1 MKHYILTTL
10 LVLAV
15 CIPAAAQ
22 NRTADPNPV
31 FKVRVDTSR
40 EAIAPGPWAPT
51 VESLSAWECPEWFR
65 DAKFGIWAHWGPQC
79 EPEDGDWYARNMYIE
94 GSGQYKYN
102 IDTRDHPSRW
112 GFKDWINEWKAE
124 NWDPDAL
131 VKLYKEAGA
140 RYFFTLANHHD
151 NFDLFNSKYQS
162 WNSVALGPKKDIV
175 GGWAEA
181 CRKYGLRLGVSV
193 HAAHSWSWYETSRGA
208 DTKGPLA
215 GVPYDGV
222 LTKEDG
228 VGTWWEGL
236 DPQELYEQRHPLSPN
251 NRAWDWEEDKVTT
264 PDQAFCDKIYNRTVQ
279 LINDY
284 NPDIVYFD
292 DTYLP
297 LWPVS
302 DAGLKILAY
311 GYNKSAERNGGS
323 SQIVF
328 TGKVLTD
335 WQKKTLLWDVER
347 GAPDAIQELP
357 WQTCTCIGEWHYN
370 KHVYYDDRYKSSA
383 DVISMLVDVVSK
395 NGNLLLSVP
404 LRGDGTPDPT
414 EIKIVKQIG
423 AWMQINS
430 ESIYDTRPWVIYGEG
445 PTAEAANPINAQGF
459 NEGRQKYSAKDI
471 RFNRKGDKVLYVT
484 LLGVPTEDITVKA
497 LGSRTAQN
505 SRKIRNITMLG
516 SAEKVVWAQAQDGL
530 TITCPAAVPASE
542 AVVYKVEFR

>member
-1 MKHYILTTL
+1 MKHLFLTTL

-15 CIPAAAQ
+15 CGSAAAQ
-22 NRTADPNPV
+22 NRTADPNPD
-31 FKVRVDTSR
+31 FKVIVNTSR

-51 VESLSAWECPEWFR
+51 VESLSDWECPEWFR

-151 NFDLFNSKYQS
+151 NFDLFDSKYQS

-193 HAAHSWSWYETSRGA
+193 HAAHAWSWYETSRGA

-228 VGTWWEGL
+228 AGTWWEGL

-284 NPDIVYFD
+284 NPDVVYFD

-302 DAGLKILAY
+302 DAGLKILAH
-311 GYNKSAERNGGS
+311 GYNKSAERNGGK

-404 LRGDGTPDPT
+404 LRADGTPDPT
-414 EIKIVKQIG
+414 EIKVVKRIG

-484 LLGVPTEDITVKA
+484 LLGVPEEDITVKA
-497 LGSRTAQN
+497 LGTKTAQN
-505 SRKIRNITMLG
+505 SRKIRSITMLG
-516 SAEKVVWAQAQDGL
+516 SADKVVWTQAQDGL
-530 TITCPAAVPASE
+530 TIACPAAVPASE

>member
-15 CIPAAAQ
+15 SISAAAQ
-22 NRTADPNPV
+22 NRTADPNPD

-162 WNSVALGPKKDIV
+162 WNSVALGPKKDIL

-181 CRKYGLRLGVSV
+181 CQKYGLRLGVSV

-505 SRKIRNITMLG
+505 SRKIKNVTMLG
-516 SAEKVVWAQAQDGL
+516 SAEKVAWAQAQDSL

>member
-1 MKHYILTTL
+1 MKHTILTTL

-22 NRTADPNPV
+22 NRTADPNPD

-193 HAAHSWSWYETSRGA
+193 HAAHAWSWYETSRGA

-228 VGTWWEGL
+228 IGTWWEGL

-284 NPDIVYFD
+284 NPDVVYFD

-302 DAGLKILAY
+302 DAGLKILAH
-311 GYNKSAERNGGS
+311 GYNKSAERNGGK

-335 WQKKTLLWDVER
+335 WQKKTILWDVER

-404 LRGDGTPDPT
+404 LRADGTPDPT
-414 EIKIVKQIG
+414 EIKVVKQIG

-484 LLGVPTEDITVKA
+484 LLGVPEEDITVKA
-497 LGSRTAQN
+497 LGTKTAQN

-516 SAEKVVWAQAQDGL
+516 SADKVVWTQAQDGL
-530 TITCPAAVPASE
+530 TITCPAAVPATE

>member
-1 MKHYILTTL
+1 MKHTILTSL
-10 LVLAV
+10 LVLSV

-22 NRTADPNPV
+22 NRTADPNPD

-193 HAAHSWSWYETSRGA
+193 HAAHAWSWYETSRGA

-284 NPDIVYFD
+284 NPDVVYFD

-302 DAGLKILAY
+302 DAGLKILAH
-311 GYNKSAERNGGS
+311 GYNKSAERNGGK

-335 WQKKTLLWDVER
+335 WQKKTILWDVER

-404 LRGDGTPDPT
+404 LRADGTPDPT
-414 EIKIVKQIG
+414 EIKVVKQIG

-484 LLGVPTEDITVKA
+484 LLGVPEEDITVKA
-497 LGSRTAQN
+497 LGSKTAQN

-516 SAEKVVWAQAQDGL
+516 SADKVVWTQAQDGL
-530 TITCPAAVPASE
+530 TIACPAAVPATE